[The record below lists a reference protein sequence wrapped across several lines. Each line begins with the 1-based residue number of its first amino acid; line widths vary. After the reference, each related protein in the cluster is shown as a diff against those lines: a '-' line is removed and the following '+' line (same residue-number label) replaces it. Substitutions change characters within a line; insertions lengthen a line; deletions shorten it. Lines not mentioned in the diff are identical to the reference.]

1 MYDTGWEARDMAD
14 ARKRLADNVQG
25 SLFVDSTCI
34 NCDTC
39 RQLAPRSFVEK
50 GDYSVVYRQP
60 DGPGERLQAYQA
72 LLACPVGSIGDTRI
86 DRGHVR
92 AAKASF
98 PIPIDGPVFYLGFN
112 SAKSFGGS
120 SYFVAHPQGNWMI
133 DSPRYLAPL
142 VRFIEQHGGLRYL
155 FLTHE
160 DDVAEA
166 DRYARRF
173 GATRIIHRADLAAQ
187 PGAEWVI
194 DGVEPVAAS
203 PDVLIIPTPGHTP
216 GSMALLH
223 SQRYLFSGDHLWWDR
238 EARAFRTPRVYVWSA
253 KAIRRSTAALLE
265 HCFTWVLPGHG
276 ERVHLSAREM
286 RKELQRAVR
295 GLQLTAARAGQ

>member
-1 MYDTGWEARDMAD
+1 MAD
-14 ARKRLADNVQG
+14 ARKRLPDNVEG

-39 RQLAPRSFVEK
+39 RQLAPRSFMEQ
-50 GDYSVVYRQP
+50 GDCSAVYRQP
-60 DGPGERLQAYQA
+60 EGPAEQLQAYQA
-72 LLACPVGSIGDTRI
+72 LLACPVGSIGDSRMNR
-86 DRGHVR
+86 DQMR

-98 PIPIDGPVFYLGFN
+98 PIQIDRHVCYLGFN

-120 SYFVAHPQGNWMI
+120 SYFVTHPQGNWMI

-173 GATRIIHRADLAAQ
+173 GAIRIIHRADLAAQ

-194 DGVEPVAAS
+194 DGVEPVDAS
-203 PDVLIIPTPGHTP
+203 PDFRIIPTPGHTP
-216 GSMALLH
+216 GSMVLLH
-223 SQRYLFSGDHLWWDR
+223 RQRYLFSGDHLWWDR
-238 EARAFRTPRVYVWSA
+238 DERALRTPRVHVWSA
-253 KAIRRSTAALLE
+253 EAMRRSTAALLGHRFE
-265 HCFTWVLPGHG
+265 WVLPGHG
-276 ERVHLSAREM
+276 ERVHRSARAM
-286 RKELQRAVR
+286 REELQRAVR
-295 GLQLTAARAGQ
+295 DLKLTAARAER